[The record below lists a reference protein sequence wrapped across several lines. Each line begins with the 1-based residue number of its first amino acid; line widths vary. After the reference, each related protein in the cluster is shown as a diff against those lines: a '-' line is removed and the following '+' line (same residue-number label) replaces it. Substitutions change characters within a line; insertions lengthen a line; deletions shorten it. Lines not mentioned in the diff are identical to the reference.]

1 MPLPVISKAHRLT
14 RREASAYLRDEWGVR
29 RTFGTLANLAISGGG
44 PEFQRDGT
52 RALYTVGSLDTWA
65 AKQLT
70 PPAKSTAELRELT
83 ARAKAPPGDDRS
95 GAYLFDDTVN
105 LSAHDDPPYKP
116 PGV

>member
-1 MPLPVISKAHRLT
+1 MSSPVISKARRLT

-29 RTFGTLANLAISGGG
+29 RTYGTLANLAISGGG

-70 PPAKSTAELRELT
+70 PPAKSTAELASLRP
-83 ARAKAPPGDDRS
+83 RAKAPPGDDRS
-95 GAYLFDDTVN
+95 GAYLFDDTVK
-105 LSAHDDPPYKP
+105 LSAHDGPPYKP
-116 PGV
+116 LNV